1 MTMNDDCERAIES
14 YRRQLRDAGLGA
26 ADAGELCDH
35 LRELVA
41 EARADAEARA
51 AADGGTDAAG
61 RAGTAATAG
70 ADPADADAGAAVAR
84 AVARLG
90 EPRTLAAE
98 YARARPAFGLTLSW
112 ARAFSAALLLLPVIA
127 LAAFW
132 SFGRGVTWLAR
143 AEVGLGG
150 VLVVALLA
158 RLSWAR
164 AILLGFSA
172 HVALESAVWAA
183 YARPSS
189 WWLYFAATYLGV
201 VAFLAPW
208 RRHELS
214 ASGWALAL
222 TAFAF
227 PGVSLAFAIPAV
239 ASLGTAAL
247 AAYTLGA
254 AGVLLRA
261 RWAAP
266 ALALVAALLVP
277 TLAPLAQLPTP
288 IAWLLTTGAAAAV
301 LALLG
306 AALTTWRTTRG
317 AGSLRALAR

>member
-1 MTMNDDCERAIES
+1 MTMNDDCEQAIDS
-14 YRRQLRDAGLGA
+14 YRRRLRDEGLSASDA
-26 ADAGELCDH
+26 AELCDH

-41 EARADAEARA
+41 EARADADA
-51 AADGGTDAAG
+51 AADSAANPD
-61 RAGTAATAG
+61 AGT
-70 ADPADADAGAAVAR
+70 AVAR

-98 YARARPAFGLTLSW
+98 FARARPAFGATLSR
-112 ARAFSAALLLLPVIA
+112 ARACSAALLLLPVIA

-132 SFGRGVTWLAR
+132 SFNRGVTWLAR
-143 AEVGLGG
+143 AEVGLGAL
-150 VLVVALLA
+150 LVVALLA

-172 HVALESAVWAA
+172 HVALESAAWAA
-183 YARPSS
+183 VASPSP

-208 RRHELS
+208 RRAELS

-239 ASLGTAAL
+239 AGLGTAAL

-261 RWAAP
+261 RWGAP
-266 ALALVAALLVP
+266 ALAIAAALLIP
-277 TLAPLAQLPTP
+277 TLAPLAQLHTS
-288 IAWLLTTGAAAAV
+288 IAWLFTTGAASAI
-301 LALLG
+301 
-306 AALTTWRTTRG
+306 AALGTAAITTWRHSHG
-317 AGSLRALAR
+317 AGSFRALLR